1 MKVTELLL
9 VFSLLAENW
18 ALYSRP
24 SGRSWLQVKVA
35 GWRSVS
41 SETVERAVEPGVP
54 LTCPTSSRLAVGVLE
69 REELQEA
76 EPLGSKGENDR
87 RIASSPVTMVRRSM
101 AISRLLD
108 ITSDR

>member
-1 MKVTELLL
+1 MKL
-9 VFSLLAENW
+9 
-18 ALYSRP
+18 
-24 SGRSWLQVKVA
+24 A

-41 SETVERAVEPGVP
+41 SEMVERADELGVP
-54 LTCPTSSRLAVGVLE
+54 LTCPMSSRLAVGDLD
-69 REELQEA
+69 REVLQEA

-87 RIASSPVTMVRRSM
+87 RMASSPVTMVRRSI